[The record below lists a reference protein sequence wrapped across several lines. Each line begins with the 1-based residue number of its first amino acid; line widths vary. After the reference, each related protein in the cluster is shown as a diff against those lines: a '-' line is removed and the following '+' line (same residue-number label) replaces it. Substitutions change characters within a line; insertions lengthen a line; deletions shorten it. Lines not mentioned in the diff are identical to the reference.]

1 MNNDETELKECV
13 KELFEKYLNRVEDS
27 ESGKLFNPVTIGSCR
42 VMLIEPL
49 NELLERIRKLSG
61 AGPNPLFEE
70 EINNE

>member
-13 KELFEKYLNRVEDS
+13 KELFEKYLNRVEES
-27 ESGKLFNPVTIGSCR
+27 EGGKLFNPVTIGSCR
-42 VMLIEPL
+42 VMLIGPL

-70 EINNE
+70 

>member
-1 MNNDETELKECV
+1 
-13 KELFEKYLNRVEDS
+13 
-27 ESGKLFNPVTIGSCR
+27 
-42 VMLIEPL
+42 MLIKPL